1 MRILCLAAFAN
12 LVVVPMAG
20 AAPTATGLPATL
32 ETKTQAAFADIAKAK
47 AALDAGQS
55 KTSQGWLSKAEG
67 LLKSVLDAAPG
78 AGGLLGKVGGQPPTA
93 QSGSG
98 QQSTSGLSQAE
109 SEVAK
114 VDPSMTSRP
123 GAPAPGAQATADAG
137 ATAPAP
143 SAAGNAPGPNSGLRG
158 LVDVYQKVTLARS
171 LLKSGENSKAKSLLD
186 QIPASPVD
194 VLKTAGGL

>member
-1 MRILCLAAFAN
+1 MLRVAAFAN
-12 LVVVPMAG
+12 LIVVGLAG

-47 AALDAGQS
+47 TALDAGQS

-78 AGGLLGKVGGQPPTA
+78 AGGLLGKVGGQRPTA

-109 SEVAK
+109 GEVAK
-114 VDPSMTSRP
+114 VDPSITSRP
-123 GAPAPGAQATADAG
+123 GTPAPGAQATADAG
-137 ATAPAP
+137 ATDAAPAP
-143 SAAGNAPGPNSGLRG
+143 STAGNAPGPNSGLRG

-194 VLKTAGGL
+194 VLKTAGGF

>member
-12 LVVVPMAG
+12 LIVVGLAG

-47 AALDAGQS
+47 TALDAGQS

-78 AGGLLGKVGGQPPTA
+78 AGGLLGKVGGQP
-93 QSGSG
+93 
-98 QQSTSGLSQAE
+98 
-109 SEVAK
+109 
-114 VDPSMTSRP
+114 RP
-123 GAPAPGAQATADAG
+123 EAPAPGDQATADAG
-137 ATAPAP
+137 ATAAAPAP
-143 SAAGNAPGPNSGLRG
+143 STADSAPGPNSGLRG
-158 LVDVYQKVTLARS
+158 LVDVYQKVTSARS
-171 LLKSGENSKAKSLLD
+171 LLKRGQNSKAKSLLD
-186 QIPASPVD
+186 QIPASPLD